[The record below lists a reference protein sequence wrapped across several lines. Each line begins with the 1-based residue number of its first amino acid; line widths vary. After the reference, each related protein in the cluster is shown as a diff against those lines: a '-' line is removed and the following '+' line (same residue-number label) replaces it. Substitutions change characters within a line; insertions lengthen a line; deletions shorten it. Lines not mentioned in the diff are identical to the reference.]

1 MVRIDLSSLGLV
13 AVATA
18 SALLTVHGFEALA
31 SERQA
36 PVPTAPAVAV
46 ASFEPAS
53 GGVARLDR
61 AADGHY
67 WAETEMDGRRVRML
81 VDTGASMVALTRDD
95 ALRMGHRL
103 IASDFDQVVHTAA
116 GETRAARVQL
126 RTVSVNGVEL
136 TNVEALVIERGL
148 KTSLLGMSY
157 LGRLSKIEATP
168 DRLTLTA

>member
-31 SERQA
+31 ADRQVSA
-36 PVPTAPAVAV
+36 PMPTVVAV
-46 ASFEPAS
+46 ASDPAT

-67 WAETEMDGRRVRML
+67 WAEAEMDGRRVRLL

-103 IASDFDQVVHTAA
+103 IASDFDQVVQTAA

-126 RTVSVNGVEL
+126 RSVSVDGVEVAG
-136 TNVEALVIERGL
+136 VEALVIERGL
-148 KTSLLGMSY
+148 KSSLLGMSY